1 MKIKIINHS
10 LIQHKLT
17 LLRDKKT
24 NSKDFREYLDEI
36 SRLLAFEVLRNIKL
50 KEIEIETPIKK
61 TTGKILN
68 EKINLFPILRAGQG
82 MVEGFLGVVPNAKI
96 GHIGLYRDEKTLE
109 PKKYLFKFPSDA
121 KKESLNIILDP
132 MIATGGSA
140 IEALKILKKEKIK
153 NIKFVSIVTVEE
165 AVLKINKKF
174 PEVELITCSVDQ
186 KLNQKGYIIP
196 GLGDAGDR
204 IYGTK

>member
-1 MKIKIINHS
+1 MKIKIIDHS

-17 LLRDKKT
+17 LLRDKRT

-36 SRLLAFEVLRNIKL
+36 SKLLAFEVLRNIKL

-109 PKKYLFKFPSDA
+109 AKKYLFKFPSDA

-140 IEALKILKKEKIK
+140 IEALKILKKEGIK

-165 AVLKINKKF
+165 AILKINQKF
-174 PEVELITCSVDQ
+174 PEVELITCAVDQ

>member
-17 LLRDKKT
+17 LLRNKNT
-24 NSKDFREYLDEI
+24 NAKDFREYLNEI
-36 SRLLAFEVLRNIKL
+36 SRLLAFEVLRDIKL
-50 KEIEIETPIKK
+50 KQIEIETPIQK
-61 TTGKILN
+61 TKAKVLN

-96 GHIGLYRDEKTLE
+96 GHIGLYRDEKTFKA
-109 PKKYLFKFPSDA
+109 KKYLFKFPKDA
-121 KKESLNIILDP
+121 KEESLNIILDP

-140 IEALKILKKEKIK
+140 IEAIKFLKKENIK

-165 AVLKINKKF
+165 AINKINQKF
-174 PEVELITCSVDQ
+174 PDVELITCAVDQ